1 MNKHKAPGVHIN
13 FTCFTLD
20 PACRTQGNGNYV
32 TDNSCRS
39 YYSCNSGFRINV
51 GTCNSGTYFNVISGN
66 CQTQIPPGQ
75 GCVGKSGFWRLLYLK
90 LTVYKLSYCKG
101 ASRVRAG
108 QGIWIL
114 RQGILGHFRP
124 LWGIFGANSLFKDT
138 FPFEG
143 RGCIPLLPPSRC
155 APALFNIKLP
165 PCF

>member
-1 MNKHKAPGVHIN
+1 MSAMDRFYCISKCFIYVNMS
-13 FTCFTLD
+13 FFTLD

-90 LTVYKLSYCKG
+90 LTVCKLWYWLSHRRTYISTAK
-101 ASRVRAG
+101 SNPKF
-108 QGIWIL
+108 QQIHLQIW
-114 RQGILGHFRP
+114 
-124 LWGIFGANSLFKDT
+124 FKDQSQGCVCVFWRTQCLRLT
-138 FPFEG
+138 FAKVP
-143 RGCIPLLPPSRC
+143 
-155 APALFNIKLP
+155 
-165 PCF
+165 